1 MSASGRGA
9 PELHVRR
16 ATPADAAGVA
26 RVLNEAI
33 ADGRFTILDRPFSV
47 EDEAAYITGL
57 GPRGFVNVAET
68 PGGDI
73 VGVQTI
79 APLDD
84 AVGSQDHVATMGTWV
99 LAAWRRRGVGRALF
113 AAGAAAARELGYAK
127 VFTDLRA
134 DNEVSL
140 AFHTSLGFTVAGR
153 ARRHVRIGGRDI
165 DALLIET
172 EL

>member
-1 MSASGRGA
+1 MDATDVR
-9 PELHVRR
+9 VRR

-33 ADGRFTILDRPFSV
+33 ADGRFTILDRSFSV
-47 EDEAAYITGL
+47 DDEAAYIAGL
-57 GPRGFVNVAET
+57 GRRGLVHVAET
-68 PGGDI
+68 PDGEI
-73 VGVQTI
+73 VGAQTI

-84 AVGSQDHVATMGTWV
+84 TAGSQDHVATMGTWV
-99 LAAWRRRGVGRALF
+99 LAPWRRRGVGRALF
-113 AAGAAAARELGYAK
+113 AAGAAAARELGYTK

-134 DNEVSL
+134 DNDASL
-140 AFHTSLGFTVAGR
+140 AFHTSLGFTVVGR

>member
-1 MSASGRGA
+1 VPD
-9 PELHVRR
+9 PEVRIRR
-16 ATPADAAGVA
+16 AKVGDAAGVS

-33 ADGRFTILDRPFSV
+33 EDGRFTILDRPFSA
-47 EDEAAYITGL
+47 EEEAAYIAGL
-57 GPRGFVNVAET
+57 GPRGFVHIAET
-68 PGGDI
+68 PGGEI
-73 VGVQTI
+73 VGAQTI
-79 APLDD
+79 EPLDD

-134 DNEVSL
+134 DNAASL
-140 AFHTSLGFTVAGR
+140 AFHSTLGFTVVGR
-153 ARRHVRIGGRDI
+153 ARRHVRIGGREI
-165 DALLIET
+165 DALLIER

>member
-1 MSASGRGA
+1 MSVA
-9 PELHVRR
+9 ELRVRR
-16 ATPADAAGVA
+16 ATPDDAAGVA

-33 ADGRFTILDRPFSV
+33 ADGRFTILDRPLAV
-47 EDEAAYITGL
+47 ADEEAFIEGL
-57 GPRGFVNVAET
+57 GPRGFVHVAET
-68 PGGDI
+68 PAGEI
-73 VGVQTI
+73 VGAQTI

-84 AVGSQDHVATMGTWV
+84 MVGSQDHVATMGTWV

-134 DNEVSL
+134 DNEGSL
-140 AFHTSLGFTVAGR
+140 AFHTSLGFTVVGR
-153 ARRHVRIGGRDI
+153 ARRHVRIGGREI
-165 DALLIET
+165 DALLIEM

>member
-1 MSASGRGA
+1 MDATDVR
-9 PELHVRR
+9 VRR
-16 ATPADAAGVA
+16 ATPADATGVA

-47 EDEAAYITGL
+47 DDEAAFIGGL
-57 GPRGFVNVAET
+57 GRRGFVHVAET
-68 PGGDI
+68 PDGEI
-73 VGVQTI
+73 VGAQTI

-84 AVGSQDHVATMGTWV
+84 AAGSQDHVATMGTWV
-99 LAAWRRRGVGRALF
+99 LAAWRRRGVGRTLF
-113 AAGAAAARELGYAK
+113 AAGAATARELGYAK

-134 DNEVSL
+134 DNEASL
-140 AFHTSLGFTVAGR
+140 AFHTSLGFTVVGR